1 MTTLTVICPWVLQH
15 RFSRGGG
22 GEEAVEGSP
31 AAAPFQPA
39 DGELGEPSFRSEPT
53 PRHRLSPHVR
63 VRDRGLYCTDSSCRA
78 GSSLVHPGG
87 VLLPP
92 TPTTG
97 HFKFKVSTSMPHG
110 MEGASRLGGGRGSYL
125 TKRDLEL
132 TDVPLEFS
140 PPSSSS
146 TSPSSALSYHC
157 SSAKTISPWQ
167 VSTVPH
173 SSPFSSDFSSLLSVW
188 RS

>member
-1 MTTLTVICPWVLQH
+1 MASARHLQLFFPFFLLLPTAYEITAEASDDDVDGDLPVGPVASVLQGW
-15 RFSRGGG
+15 RGG
-22 GEEAVEGSP
+22 EAVEGSP

-97 HFKFKVSTSMPHG
+97 HFKFKVEVTSATSIRWLTWNRYPPQG
-110 MEGASRLGGGRGSYL
+110 RTAWKALPAWEVEG
-125 TKRDLEL
+125 DL
-132 TDVPLEFS
+132 
-140 PPSSSS
+140 
-146 TSPSSALSYHC
+146 
-157 SSAKTISPWQ
+157 I
-167 VSTVPH
+167 
-173 SSPFSSDFSSLLSVW
+173 
-188 RS
+188 